1 MASLYLTMNLHDY
14 LAHSVNEVVIILDLG
29 AMDVL
34 CSFCRTIPGV
44 VHSCNHAMT

>member
-1 MASLYLTMNLHDY
+1 MISMHAHDY

-34 CSFCRTIPGV
+34 CSFCHTIKRAIV
-44 VHSCNHAMT
+44 Q